1 MTTILNPQAMQKVLT
16 HSKEYER
23 AIGLLNKRWDP
34 DEQPIFRNVLQSA
47 DVQFARQLQIA
58 GLIKGKV
65 DLSSYQEVNQL
76 MMQHDSWFSE
86 SARKTLLSPFFR
98 LKQIYVNL

>member
-1 MTTILNPQAMQKVLT
+1 MQKVLT

-47 DVQFARQLQIA
+47 DVQFARQLQI
-58 GLIKGKV
+58 KGKV

-86 SARKTLLSPFFR
+86 SARKTLLSPF
-98 LKQIYVNL
+98 LD

>member
-34 DEQPIFRNVLQSA
+34 DEQRS
-47 DVQFARQLQIA
+47 FAMF
-58 GLIKGKV
+58 
-65 DLSSYQEVNQL
+65 SSPQMFN
-76 MMQHDSWFSE
+76 
-86 SARKTLLSPFFR
+86 LLGSSK
-98 LKQIYVNL
+98 LLD

>member
-1 MTTILNPQAMQKVLT
+1 MTTILNRQAMQKVLT

-23 AIGLLNKRWDP
+23 AIDLLNKRWDP

-86 SARKTLLSPFFR
+86 SARKTLLSPF
-98 LKQIYVNL
+98 ID

>member
-47 DVQFARQLQIA
+47 DVFRKCPENF
-58 GLIKGKV
+58 IK
-65 DLSSYQEVNQL
+65 S
-76 MMQHDSWFSE
+76 
-86 SARKTLLSPFFR
+86 FFR
-98 LKQIYVNL
+98 LKQIYMNF

>member
-58 GLIKGKV
+58 GLIGFQKVPGK
-65 DLSSYQEVNQL
+65 LY
-76 MMQHDSWFSE
+76 
-86 SARKTLLSPFFR
+86 
-98 LKQIYVNL
+98 